1 MFSETSKII
10 QESMH
15 LILSFETLIKISLA
29 MQNTG
34 RFRYDLL
41 ILQTQL
47 NLNMKDKKAI
57 RHSFF
62 FFRILFCLKEHGKE
76 CLLSFNPPSQKYTVN
91 IMIYRCRFSQ
101 KKNYECFGNTSSFGI
116 AMVDFKSIQ

>member
-1 MFSETSKII
+1 MFSETSKKI

-15 LILSFETLIKISLA
+15 LLLSFETLIKISLV

-47 NLNMKDKKAI
+47 HLNMKDKKAI

-62 FFRILFCLKEHGKE
+62 GGLRFRGR
-76 CLLSFNPPSQKYTVN
+76 LS
-91 IMIYRCRFSQ
+91 
-101 KKNYECFGNTSSFGI
+101 
-116 AMVDFKSIQ
+116 